1 MGELFEITFERF
13 LDEIKREKISPD
25 GHNTIE
31 MEDVGNGMFAFYL
44 TIVGI
49 DKTYVTV
56 VEKEKITDFHKMNLL
71 PVSKPARRINE
82 TADIKTVSETLKNLA
97 ELLNKLIPQ

>member
-13 LDEIKREKISPD
+13 LDEVRREKLSPD
-25 GHNTIE
+25 GHNQLE
-31 MEDVGNGMFAFYL
+31 MEDLGNNMYAFYL

-49 DKTYVTV
+49 NKTYVTV
-56 VEKEKITDFHKMNLL
+56 VEKERITDFHKMNLM

>member
-13 LDEIKREKISPD
+13 LDEVKKEKLTSD
-25 GHNTIE
+25 GHNQLE
-31 MEDVGNGMFAFYL
+31 MEDLGNMFAFYL

-56 VEKEKITDFHKMNLL
+56 VDFHKMNLM
-71 PVSKPARRINE
+71 PVSKPARRISE
-82 TADIKTVSETLKNLA
+82 TTDIKTVSETLKNLA